1 MSEIKLD
8 WTPFLRS
15 KAEETLNVQKQKSAL
30 EAKAARLR
38 VKTME
43 MMSEAKYDHPASSL
57 GLADLFAVLYFSG
70 FLNISPNSPFSEE
83 RDRVVI
89 SNGHISAIVYTT
101 LAEAGFISEDYL
113 KTYAKKGGL
122 PGHLTRFS
130 PPGVEITSGSLGQGV
145 SIAVG
150 MAVALKSRGRRVY
163 LVTSDGEQQE
173 GQVWEAWQAASKYN
187 LSNLTVFIDCNGIQ
201 NSGKTAEVMP
211 VGNMTKK
218 LKSFGFKVTECD
230 GNDVLALCK
239 ALDPIEETNMP
250 KAFVLHTVPGK
261 GVSFMENDPVW
272 HGNLPSEIA
281 RRAALR
287 ELKKKERE
295 IKAWQTFLKEI
306 GGKRQ

>member
-1 MSEIKLD
+1 
-8 WTPFLRS
+8 
-15 KAEETLNVQKQKSAL
+15 
-30 EAKAARLR
+30 
-38 VKTME
+38 
-43 MMSEAKYDHPASSL
+43 
-57 GLADLFAVLYFSG
+57 
-70 FLNISPNSPFSEE
+70 
-83 RDRVVI
+83 
-89 SNGHISAIVYTT
+89 
-101 LAEAGFISEDYL
+101 
-113 KTYAKKGGL
+113 
-122 PGHLTRFS
+122 
-130 PPGVEITSGSLGQGV
+130 
-145 SIAVG
+145 
-150 MAVALKSRGRRVY
+150 
-163 LVTSDGEQQE
+163 
-173 GQVWEAWQAASKYN
+173 
-187 LSNLTVFIDCNGIQ
+187 
-201 NSGKTAEVMP
+201 MP